1 MFIEFIGFLEFIESR
16 KPHWAE
22 SFILFTDN
30 NSINTTNTTNT
41 INTMRV
47 SGVLRAINR
56 RHLMVYNLNP

>member
-22 SFILFTDN
+22 SFILFTDY
-30 NSINTTNTTNT
+30 NS

-47 SGVLRAINR
+47 RGFLRAISR
-56 RHLMVYNLNP
+56 RHLIVYNLNP